1 MVDTMSVASSLAT
14 GPKPSNGRKRTR
26 GSTNISG
33 QLVTDAYH
41 LNVQKPFQDI
51 TTTSG
56 RQPTVAFMT
65 CKEALKDSYK
75 NMIAMFDHKH
85 GTPTKLKAVVK
96 ALSANSTFQEDTNKP
111 LAKLD
116 QIKALMQAEMDQL
129 ETVQNNGEALLAARD
144 HHHTFRDEAN
154 ECMAVLQDLL
164 AGAQMAKEK
173 VSSESRVAKQAI
185 RYQKNKV
192 AWG

>member
-1 MVDTMSVASSLAT
+1 
-14 GPKPSNGRKRTR
+14 
-26 GSTNISG
+26 
-33 QLVTDAYH
+33 
-41 LNVQKPFQDI
+41 VQKPFQDI